1 MSATEFFN
9 KLYGGIDEGYITVW
23 HKRTKRT
30 KWFYIKDKDAAV
42 KYVLSKATDEKYPD
56 EIYYGVCL
64 RKERREET
72 VRGEFADISVM
83 PCLWWDI
90 DVAENDNV
98 HVQKDL
104 PNSFEE
110 AIDFVKNISPP
121 PSVIVHSGHGLH
133 AYWLFEKPLL
143 ISNEAERKRCQTL
156 SSDWQTYLNNEGAKR
171 GWKGD
176 NTSDLPR
183 ILRLPQTFNRKN
195 GGHIE
200 VKVIENIEARYLPDE
215 FIKTPE
221 QRVDKSAAANTM
233 ITENNSMD
241 FSDIVTGGTERL
253 AGCKFLQYCKQHA
266 TSLTEPEWYACI
278 SNLALCKDGAKHC
291 HSISKSHP
299 KYNYKETQN
308 KIAHAQKAKKPI
320 SCAYIRNALGY
331 DCGDCSLC
339 VKAPVA
345 LTVISKA
352 EKVKETLA
360 QFPKDIK
367 GAFASE
373 FLAALSYAK
382 QNMVAEYSLLKGEL
396 KKQLGVNLND
406 LERAVKAVK
415 QTAQQSTIPQEVK
428 RLTFDGLDAE
438 FVLPK
443 GYEVTAE
450 RGVEK
455 QTTNGITPVCFQ
467 PIVITKRIHYIDKT
481 SERVKLKFLCRG
493 RWETI
498 TENKSVLSNRNS
510 IVRLADYGLAVT
522 SNNAGVIIQYLTDF
536 ESANNTIIPT
546 SDVVSKIGWRDFDFL
561 PFTSNSIFFEAD
573 DSAGSDLAA
582 GLTEHGSFKQWL
594 TAAETVRKASAASRF
609 LFSAS
614 FASPLMKLID
624 ARTFMVFVWC
634 ESGYGKSGS
643 KCPKRLVGN

>member
-1 MSATEFFN
+1 
-9 KLYGGIDEGYITVW
+9 
-23 HKRTKRT
+23 
-30 KWFYIKDKDAAV
+30 
-42 KYVLSKATDEKYPD
+42 
-56 EIYYGVCL
+56 
-64 RKERREET
+64 
-72 VRGEFADISVM
+72 
-83 PCLWWDI
+83 
-90 DVAENDNV
+90 
-98 HVQKDL
+98 
-104 PNSFEE
+104 
-110 AIDFVKNISPP
+110 
-121 PSVIVHSGHGLH
+121 
-133 AYWLFEKPLL
+133 
-143 ISNEAERKRCQTL
+143 
-156 SSDWQTYLNNEGAKR
+156 
-171 GWKGD
+171 
-176 NTSDLPR
+176 
-183 ILRLPQTFNRKN
+183 
-195 GGHIE
+195 
-200 VKVIENIEARYLPDE
+200 
-215 FIKTPE
+215 
-221 QRVDKSAAANTM
+221 
-233 ITENNSMD
+233 
-241 FSDIVTGGTERL
+241 
-253 AGCKFLQYCKQHA
+253 
-266 TSLTEPEWYACI
+266 
-278 SNLALCKDGAKHC
+278 
-291 HSISKSHP
+291 
-299 KYNYKETQN
+299 
-308 KIAHAQKAKKPI
+308 
-320 SCAYIRNALGY
+320 
-331 DCGDCSLC
+331 
-339 VKAPVA
+339 

-582 GLTEHGSFKQWL
+582 GLTEHGSFKEWL